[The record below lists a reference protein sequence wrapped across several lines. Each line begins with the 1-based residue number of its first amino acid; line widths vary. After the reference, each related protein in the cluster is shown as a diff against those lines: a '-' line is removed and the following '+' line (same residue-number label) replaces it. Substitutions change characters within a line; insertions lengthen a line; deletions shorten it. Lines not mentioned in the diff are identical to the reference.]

1 MYYVSCLNEDEYA
14 DYIRREFT
22 ISKGRETR
30 ELHHL
35 HFTFWPDKG
44 VPEEVTGIVEFRQ
57 RVQNIPSEFD
67 GPVLVHCSAGVG
79 RTGTYIAL
87 DILTKEGES
96 EGSIHIPGCV
106 INMRHDRANMIQ
118 TTNQYDFLYRAL
130 VCSLSDIS
138 KPVRG
143 KYFRQYMKQMGD
155 EDINGQFQEL
165 QNVLGKTSN
174 NEMHAVEEKR
184 EIKGNI
190 RPFPDIPDAFME
202 YIAADRNIPCLL
214 LNSTPGASGYINAVY
229 IDSLKARN
237 RFLVV
242 KSPTKDNVIG
252 FLRLLYQEN
261 CSCVVSFETSKDK
274 QKKPNVGFY
283 YPADNHILKE
293 GMFQVSCS
301 VKENKGYCSKRLLT
315 ITHNGTNGQRSVP
328 HFGFNAWDNTSDVP
342 KSSKDFLDFIRSV
355 DATLR
360 ETSTRGPVLVHCLDG
375 SGKSALFC
383 VVSILL
389 EKMDIYQE
397 VSVVNTIRKVRSR
410 RKSAIPSKE
419 QFEFCH
425 ECVLSY
431 VKSFEYS
438 QYANFTTSIASEPD
452 A

>member
-1 MYYVSCLNEDEYA
+1 
-14 DYIRREFT
+14 
-22 ISKGRETR
+22 
-30 ELHHL
+30 
-35 HFTFWPDKG
+35 
-44 VPEEVTGIVEFRQ
+44 
-57 RVQNIPSEFD
+57 
-67 GPVLVHCSAGVG
+67 
-79 RTGTYIAL
+79 
-87 DILTKEGES
+87 
-96 EGSIHIPGCV
+96 
-106 INMRHDRANMIQ
+106 
-118 TTNQYDFLYRAL
+118 
-130 VCSLSDIS
+130 
-138 KPVRG
+138 
-143 KYFRQYMKQMGD
+143 MKQMGD

-229 IDSLKARN
+229 ID
-237 RFLVV
+237 
-242 KSPTKDNVIG
+242 
-252 FLRLLYQEN
+252 
-261 CSCVVSFETSKDK
+261 
-274 QKKPNVGFY
+274 KPNVGFY

-301 VKENKGYCSKRLLT
+301 
-315 ITHNGTNGQRSVP
+315 RSVP

-360 ETSTRGPVLVHCLDG
+360 ETSTRGP
-375 SGKSALFC
+375 
-383 VVSILL
+383 
-389 EKMDIYQE
+389 
-397 VSVVNTIRKVRSR
+397 
-410 RKSAIPSKE
+410 E